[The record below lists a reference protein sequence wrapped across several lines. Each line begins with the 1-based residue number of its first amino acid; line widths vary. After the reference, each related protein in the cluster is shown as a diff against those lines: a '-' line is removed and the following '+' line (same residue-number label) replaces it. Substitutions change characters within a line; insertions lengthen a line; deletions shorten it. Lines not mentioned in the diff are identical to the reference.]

1 MTLPMTTAAAA
12 RPRGRGR
19 SVTAVLVG
27 FLVVVVL
34 SLGADQVLHMLGVYP
49 PWGQPMHDPQLNAL
63 ALTYR
68 IVFAIIGSYITAALA
83 PHSPMRH
90 AMIGGFIGLVLSS
103 LGVVATSG
111 MNLGPRWYP
120 IALAATAL
128 PCAWIGGMLHRWRD
142 PERQLA

>member
-1 MTLPMTTAAAA
+1 MTAAGT
-12 RPRGRGR
+12 RPSSRGR
-19 SVTAVLVG
+19 SITAVLVG

-34 SLGADQVLHMLGVYP
+34 SLGTDQVLHMLQVYP
-49 PWGQPMHDPQLNAL
+49 PWGEPMHDPQLNAL

-68 IVFAIIGSYITAALA
+68 IIYAIIGTYITAALA

-90 AMIGGFIGLVLSS
+90 VWISGFIGLGLAT

-128 PCAWIGGMLHRWRD
+128 PCAWIGGLLHRSRHPD
-142 PERQLA
+142 RYRA